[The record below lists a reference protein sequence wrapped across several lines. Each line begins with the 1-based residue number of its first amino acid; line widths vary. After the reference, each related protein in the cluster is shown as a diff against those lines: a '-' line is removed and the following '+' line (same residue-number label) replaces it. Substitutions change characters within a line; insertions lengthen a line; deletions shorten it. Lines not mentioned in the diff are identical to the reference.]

1 MIYSYDNVRRLGDD
15 TNVLLFF
22 RLLRAGTLFTEG
34 FEEPNTFALEIWRIR
49 GVSGLQWIPCRLE
62 K

>member
-1 MIYSYDNVRRLGDD
+1 MRRLGDD

-34 FEEPNTFALEIWRIR
+34 FEEPTTFALDIWRIR